1 MITAIHGDILTEPV
15 RWQEDIGFLDGGKF
29 HLRHDERFH
38 IAMKDIKF
46 DGVRRKRDK
55 IPGLADNLTIGFGAQ
70 MFIGFLGKREFI
82 FLPCHHPFGLV
93 GKDIIIIL
101 SADAKYRIFI

>member
-70 MFIGFLGKREFI
+70 
-82 FLPCHHPFGLV
+82 
-93 GKDIIIIL
+93 IL
-101 SADAKYRIFI
+101 QLDDEVFVDWVQVESILYLFYF